1 MKQNFSANL
10 AIHSSFVQQL
20 ANRDLT
26 TKLMVASGFSYYDG
40 FCIFLKLL
48 KDTAFVEV
56 SFTILIMPLNY
67 DILFFFL
74 IGLKVKENN
83 VHIYFLYMH
92 INLKSI
98 WEHREIEISENFFG
112 IVV

>member
-1 MKQNFSANL
+1 MKQKFSANL

-40 FCIFLKLL
+40 FYIFLKLL

-56 SFTILIMPLNY
+56 SLHNSHHAVKLWHTIFLSDWSKSQGKQCSYL
-67 DILFFFL
+67 FL
-74 IGLKVKENN
+74 I
-83 VHIYFLYMH
+83 HAY
-92 INLKSI
+92 
-98 WEHREIEISENFFG
+98 
-112 IVV
+112 